1 MNDAVKYI
9 NKQTYRYVASKV
21 ILCFGTLMFLMF
33 TYNGFRFCAAIH
45 RENFPYERVLPAYKW
60 VQPAHTI
67 TLLSPITIVNLLPYD
82 LHFAVKDAPSN
93 SAGRIKPGQS
103 ASLTQVAH

>member
-1 MNDAVKYI
+1 
-9 NKQTYRYVASKV
+9 
-21 ILCFGTLMFLMF
+21 MFLML
-33 TYNGFRFCAAIH
+33 TYNCFRFCAAIH
-45 RENFPYERVLPAYKW
+45 RENFPYERVLSAYKW

-82 LHFAVKDAPSN
+82 LHFAVKDVPSS

-103 ASLTQVAH
+103 AALTQVAHYFLQNKCT